1 MTSESF
7 YRKYLDFFLLLYFIL
22 PDDNLLEMALNVFT
36 TLLALL
42 AAFNFVANV
51 LVFCTT
57 KKKGVTW
64 VFVIRYNLVVEVF
77 DFTICKM

>member
-1 MTSESF
+1 
-7 YRKYLDFFLLLYFIL
+7 
-22 PDDNLLEMALNVFT
+22 MALNVFT